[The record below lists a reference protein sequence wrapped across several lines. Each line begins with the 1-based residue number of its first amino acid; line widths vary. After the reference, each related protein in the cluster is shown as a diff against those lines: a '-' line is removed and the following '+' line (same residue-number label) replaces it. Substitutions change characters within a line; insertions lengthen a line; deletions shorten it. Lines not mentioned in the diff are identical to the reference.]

1 MTTVLI
7 RAEQPDAPGVSSP
20 ASPAARLE
28 AGAPARALVGLLV
41 RVGGA
46 GVALPP
52 DDIVDQWGV
61 QSFPASDPP
70 ANW

>member
-7 RAEQPDAPGVSSP
+7 RAALPNAPEVSSP
-20 ASPAARLE
+20 APRARLE
-28 AGAPARALVGLLV
+28 ARAPARALGGLLV

-46 GVALPP
+46 RAALPP